1 MFHELAPTSSS
12 SLGSTHHVEAAGRAE
27 SELAEGGKKKKKS
40 QRRGWKE
47 KEGFEED
54 WARKAVF

>member
-27 SELAEGGKKKKKS
+27 SELAEGGKKKKKP
-40 QRRGWKE
+40 
-47 KEGFEED
+47 KEGVK
-54 WARKAVF
+54 RKRRL